1 MANED
6 LKSVQGPRIVVGVD
20 GSEAS
25 QAALAWAVSEA
36 RLRQATV
43 HAVHAWHAP
52 FEATASTLTVL
63 PMSEDMNSWAEEVID
78 QTLAKMGGE
87 AGDVPIV
94 RQAEYGSAAPVLL
107 DAAKGAA
114 MLVVGSRGRRRM
126 TGMLLGSVGQALV
139 ARASCPVVVIHAQG
153 QADEGFEEAAASP
166 SAVLSGTLEEI
177 PEAECLALLASHG
190 VGRLAVSADGQPLV
204 FPVNYMLDGRTV
216 AIRSDPGTKLDWAS
230 LGRVCFEIDHVDP
243 VRHEGWSVLVQGVGQ
258 DITDGIDAWS
268 QGVRSA
274 PLAPWAGGDKAHWLA
289 IASPQFSG
297 RRLHHQPAGESSGEN
312 AGTET

>member
-1 MANED
+1 MSNEGM
-6 LKSVQGPRIVVGVD
+6 KSVQGPRIVVGVD
-20 GSEAS
+20 GSDAS
-25 QAALAWAVSEA
+25 QAALAWALGEA
-36 RLRQATV
+36 RLRRATV

-78 QTLAKMGGE
+78 EIVAKIDGD

-94 RQAEYGSAAPVLL
+94 RQAEYGPPAPVLL
-107 DAAKGAA
+107 EAAKGAA

-139 ARASCPVVVIHAQG
+139 ARAACPVVVIHAHG
-153 QADEGFEEAAASP
+153 PADEGFEDAPAGP
-166 SAVLSGTLEEI
+166 SASVSGTLEEI
-177 PEAECLALLASHG
+177 PEAECLALLAGHG
-190 VGRLAVSADGQPLV
+190 VGRLAVNADGQPLV
-204 FPVNYMLDGRTV
+204 FPVNYLLDGHTV

-230 LGRVCFEIDHVDP
+230 LGRVAFEIDHIDP
-243 VRHEGWSVLVQGVGQ
+243 VHHEGWSVLVQGVGQ

-268 QGVRSA
+268 RRVRSA
-274 PLAPWAGGDKAHWLA
+274 SLSPWAEGEKAHWLA
-289 IASPQFSG
+289 IVSPQISG
-297 RRLHHQPAGESSGEN
+297 RRLHHQPSGEDGDK